1 MYSFVVPVKCSFSL
15 TFLSAVIGAMY
26 LNTKHD
32 ANSSLYDKNN
42 TMPCTR
48 LSASVHTPIDPPHG
62 SVLGPVSFVLLF
74 GPERLLSDSMSFLQ
88 FCKNTASQLLV
99 GIDADNR
106 SSRILPVYVS
116 QCVL

>member
-1 MYSFVVPVKCSFSL
+1 MKPILHYM
-15 TFLSAVIGAMY
+15 IRNYIM
-26 LNTKHD
+26 H
-32 ANSSLYDKNN
+32 
-42 TMPCTR
+42 CTC

-88 FCKNTASQLLV
+88 FCYITASQLLI
-99 GIDADNR
+99 GIDADDR